1 MNIYLIK
8 NKNNFW
14 DVINV
19 CMNVDIKK
27 KYTNPI
33 NQYIYT
39 TIEYTYIEYIYH
51 NTIKQYIT
59 IIQYIKNKTYIY
71 IQLQLIYSYIYLNT

>member
-1 MNIYLIK
+1 
-8 NKNNFW
+8 
-14 DVINV
+14 
-19 CMNVDIKK
+19 MNVDIKK
-27 KYTNPI
+27 KYTNSI